1 MSRTTRNRDRAS
13 APHRLLDFHRPELF
27 VRTLDADGEEEA
39 IRRLGSLLLEAD
51 AIDETYLERV
61 LEREALPSTAF
72 TDGFAV
78 PHATGLPSGW
88 RSRS

>member
-1 MSRTTRNRDRAS
+1 M
-13 APHRLLDFHRPELF
+13 
-27 VRTLDADGEEEA
+27 
-39 IRRLGSLLLEAD
+39 GSLLLEAD